1 MSPFQIELENSFEN
15 DETVNLD
22 ARIQECMN
30 EWKELQLEL
39 IDIRQGVW
47 RECFM
52 KQQEEM
58 AEDQEEKMREFEIKI
73 IEYEDDLNLMKEE
86 MAELKLRKTTL

>member
-30 EWKELQLEL
+30 EWKEL
-39 IDIRQGVW
+39 
-47 RECFM
+47 
-52 KQQEEM
+52 
-58 AEDQEEKMREFEIKI
+58 
-73 IEYEDDLNLMKEE
+73 
-86 MAELKLRKTTL
+86 